1 MKKILFL
8 ALILFCGSLYAQT
21 NVTVSLDNDVYVL
34 LQNIELLGWCSALSP
49 SKPYT
54 EKYIVEKLEEA
65 ADYLEDN
72 YEDNRLTAQKK
83 IIADTLKSF
92 EHEEGLNKLAL
103 SFRKEGDVFGVPVSI
118 EINDNFNSEF
128 SYGFYDDSDKNTF
141 ALNIYDLV
149 DVSGDLGEHISW
161 RNQTFLGAA
170 RVPLKKVGTY
180 NIGYWYSS
188 TYNSWEEQKKDENGN
203 PVNDEHGNP
212 VMVKKYND
220 YSKPIQQT
228 PRTINIFKNYSY
240 LPYSYNKF
248 WDGSVYDFEEG
259 INAEGLGP
267 WPNTT
272 SLAFGIK

>member
-72 YEDNRLTAQKK
+72 YEDDRLTAQKK

-103 SFRKEGDVFGVPVSI
+103 SFRKEGDVFGLPVSI

-161 RNQTFLGAA
+161 RNQTFLGATK
-170 RVPLKKVGTY
+170 VPLTKVGEY
-180 NIGYWYSS
+180 DIGYWYAS
-188 TYNSWEEQKKDENGN
+188 TYNTY
-203 PVNDEHGNP
+203 VNDKGETD
-212 VMVKKYND
+212 YND
-220 YSKPIQQT
+220 YDQPCMQT
-228 PRTINIFKNYSY
+228 PRIINIYKNYAY

-248 WDGSVYDFEEG
+248 WDGSVYAFEDG
-259 INAEGLGP
+259 INSGGLGP
-267 WPNTT
+267 WPYKA
-272 SLAFGIK
+272 SLAFGMK